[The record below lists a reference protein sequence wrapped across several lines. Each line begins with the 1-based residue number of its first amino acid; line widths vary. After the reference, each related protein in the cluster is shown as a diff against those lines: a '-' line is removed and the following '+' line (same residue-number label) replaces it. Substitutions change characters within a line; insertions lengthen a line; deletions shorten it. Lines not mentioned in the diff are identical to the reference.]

1 MTNNDKH
8 QNIPQKKRN
17 AANNLAHLSTTLI
30 ALFILLNVFILDYQ
44 YINYVYALIIIA
56 IVAHWLLEI
65 ILGRLH
71 WETLADQIGMD
82 IYPRDRTYFAKPL
95 IRGNLNGD
103 EVVFDNVRR
112 SKGDYTQITMGVPN
126 PRSDTFSIKKTGL
139 PEGNEIFTKNAEIDK
154 TFAIHGSNPDMILTL
169 LQSTR
174 IRQGLIELVSQ
185 SKSMNISLK
194 ESQLTYYE
202 IGRTLDV
209 DYLAVLYNFLTE
221 ISEFIR
227 NQDS

>member
-1 MTNNDKH
+1 MTNNANH

-17 AANNLAHLSTTLI
+17 TAFKVARYATIFI
-30 ALFILLNVFILDYQ
+30 AIFVILNIFILDYT
-44 YINYVYALIIIA
+44 YINYVYFLIIIA
-56 IVAHWLLEI
+56 IAAHWLLET

-82 IYPRDRTYFAKPL
+82 IYPRDRTYFTKPL

-126 PRSDTFSIKKTGL
+126 PRSDIFSIKKTGL

-154 TFAIHGSNPDMILTL
+154 IFAIHGSNPDMILTL

-209 DYLAVLYNFLTE
+209 DYLVALYNFLTE